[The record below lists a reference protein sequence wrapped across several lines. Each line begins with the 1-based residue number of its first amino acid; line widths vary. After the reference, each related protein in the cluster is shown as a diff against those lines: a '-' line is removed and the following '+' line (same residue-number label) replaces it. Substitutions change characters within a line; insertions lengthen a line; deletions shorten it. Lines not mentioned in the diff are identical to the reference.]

1 VVPDTPV
8 LSGAVAR
15 RYLALHHLLAP
26 PRAVPGGPDGVM
38 AVIGR
43 LGSVQFDP
51 LGVAGRNHDLVL
63 QARVTGYRPAWTDEL
78 LYERRV
84 LFEAYNKSL
93 SILPIGELPW
103 YRISWDRALARHEG
117 DAFVAHAELARHIL
131 ERIRTEGPLSSLDFE
146 REPMV
151 DWYWGPTN
159 RVRAILEALWESG
172 LLALSRRVGNR
183 RYYDLPERLF
193 PPALL
198 DAARPTED
206 EQMRHKLLSRYR
218 AHGLLGDGGQAEIWI
233 GIWEPTA
240 NGGRAGAPLR
250 GRLRRELVEAGA
262 LLPVAVEG
270 VRGTRYVPAGALAE
284 LERARDEVAA
294 GAPPGGA
301 DPGVTF
307 LAPLDPLCWDRDL
320 LRQLYGFD
328 YVWEVYVP
336 EARRRWGYYVLP
348 LLFGDAIVGRIEPRI
363 DRQTGTVT
371 ILRLWWEA
379 GFEPRREDGFVPAM
393 RAALT
398 AYLSFAKAGTLAWSD
413 ETSRWGRLLAPP
425 RRTVAAARRAR
436 ASGAT

>member
-1 VVPDTPV
+1 MVPDTPV

-26 PRAVPGGPDGVM
+26 PRSVHGGPDGVM
-38 AVIGR
+38 AVIER

-63 QARVTGYRPAWTDEL
+63 HARVAGYRPAWTDEL
-78 LYERRV
+78 LYGRRV

-172 LLALSRRVGNR
+172 LLGLSRRAGNR

-193 PPALL
+193 PASLL
-198 DAARPTED
+198 DAVRPTVD

-218 AHGLLGDGGQAEIWI
+218 AHGLLGDGGQAELWI
-233 GIWEPTA
+233 GIWEHTA
-240 NGGRAGAPLR
+240 DGGRAGAPLR
-250 GRLRRELVEAGA
+250 ARLRRSLVDSGE
-262 LLPVAVEG
+262 LLPVVVEG
-270 VRGTRYVPAGALAE
+270 VRGTRYLPAEARPE
-284 LERARDEVAA
+284 LERAIREVTAA
-294 GAPPGGA
+294 VPPGGA

-320 LRQLYGFD
+320 LRPLFGFD

-348 LLFGDAIVGRIEPRI
+348 LLFGDRLVGRIEPRI
-363 DRQTGTVT
+363 DRRSGTVT

-379 GFEPRREDGFVPAM
+379 GFEPRHADRFVPAM
-393 RAALT
+393 RAAL
-398 AYLSFAKAGTLAWSD
+398 ADYMAFAEVGILIWADQAA
-413 ETSRWGRLLAPP
+413 RWGRLLSPP
-425 RRTVAAARRAR
+425 RRRGRRALAR
-436 ASGAT
+436 

>member
-1 VVPDTPV
+1 MPDTPV

-26 PRAVPGGPDGVM
+26 PRAVQGGPDGVM

-63 QARVTGYRPAWTDEL
+63 HARVAGYRPAWTDEL

-103 YRISWDRALARHEG
+103 YRISWDRALERHED
-117 DAFVAHAELARHIL
+117 DAFVAHADLARHIL

-172 LLALSRRVGNR
+172 LLGLSRRAGNR

-193 PPALL
+193 PASLL
-198 DAARPTED
+198 DAARPTVD
-206 EQMRHKLLSRYR
+206 EQMRHKLNSRYR
-218 AHGLLGDGGQAEIWI
+218 AHGLLGDGGQAEIWL
-233 GIWEPTA
+233 GIWEHA
-240 NGGRAGAPLR
+240 AGGGRAGAPLR
-250 GRLRRELVEAGA
+250 GRLRRDLVDSGE
-262 LLPVAVEG
+262 LLPVAIEG
-270 VRGTRYVPAGALAE
+270 VRGARYVPAQARGE
-284 LERARDEVAA
+284 LERARAEIAA

-348 LLFGDAIVGRIEPRI
+348 LLFGDRLVGRIEPRI
-363 DRQTGTVT
+363 DRQAGTVT

-379 GFEPRREDGFVPAM
+379 GFEPRGAGGFVPAM
-393 RAALT
+393 RAAL
-398 AYLSFAKAGTLAWSD
+398 ADYMAFAEAHTLTWSD
-413 ETSRWGRLLAPP
+413 QAGRWSRLLSPP
-425 RRTVAAARRAR
+425 HRSLAAARRVRAR
-436 ASGAT
+436 